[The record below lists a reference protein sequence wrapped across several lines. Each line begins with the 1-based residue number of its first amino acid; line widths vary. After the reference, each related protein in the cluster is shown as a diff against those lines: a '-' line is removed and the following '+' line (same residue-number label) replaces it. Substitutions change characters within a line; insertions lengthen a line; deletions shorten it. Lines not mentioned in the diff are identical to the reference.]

1 MRDDNLKYSHLSKW
15 SSLSLKLGVAISLVL
30 VIIGLI
36 LIGITGTKGVE
47 PIVPL
52 NQLPQEILALNAMAI
67 ITTGVLILLLTPILQ
82 VVIAIVTFSRDRDKL
97 YLGISLALLCILASS
112 LLLALM

>member
-1 MRDDNLKYSHLSKW
+1 MRDDNLKYSHLNNW
-15 SSLSLKLGVAISLVL
+15 SSLSLKLGVAISLIL

-36 LIGITGTKGVE
+36 LIGTTGAKGVE

-67 ITTGVLILLLTPILQ
+67 ITTGILILLLTPILQ
-82 VVIAIVTFSRDRDKL
+82 VVIAIVTFSRDRDRL
-97 YLGISLALLCILASS
+97 YLSISLILLCILISS

>member
-1 MRDDNLKYSHLSKW
+1 MRDDNLKHSHLNNW
-15 SSLSLKLGVAISLVL
+15 SSLSLKLGVAISLIL

-36 LIGITGTKGVE
+36 LIGTTGAKGVE

-52 NQLPQEILALNAMAI
+52 NQLPQEILALNAIAI
-67 ITTGVLILLLTPILQ
+67 ITTGILILLLTPILQ

-97 YLGISLALLCILASS
+97 YLGISLTLLCILASS

>member
-1 MRDDNLKYSHLSKW
+1 MRDDNLKYSHLNNW
-15 SSLSLKLGVAISLVL
+15 SSLSLKLGVAISLTL

-36 LIGITGTKGVE
+36 LIGITGAKGVE

-52 NQLPQEILALNAMAI
+52 NQLPQEILALNAIAI
-67 ITTGVLILLLTPILQ
+67 ITTGILILLLTPILQ
-82 VVIAIVTFSRDRDKL
+82 VVIAIVTFSRDRDRL
-97 YLGISLALLCILASS
+97 YLSISLILLCILASS

>member
-1 MRDDNLKYSHLSKW
+1 MRDDNLKYNHLNNW
-15 SSLSLKLGVAISLVL
+15 SSLSLKLGVAISLIL

-36 LIGITGTKGVE
+36 LIGITGAKEVE

-52 NQLPQEILALNAMAI
+52 NQLPQEILALNAIAI
-67 ITTGVLILLLTPILQ
+67 ITTGILILLLTPILQ

-97 YLGISLALLCILASS
+97 YLGISLTLLCILASS

>member
-1 MRDDNLKYSHLSKW
+1 MRDDNLKYSHLNNW
-15 SSLSLKLGVAISLVL
+15 SSLSLKLGVAISLIL

-36 LIGITGTKGVE
+36 LIGITGAKGVE

-52 NQLPQEILALNAMAI
+52 NQLPQEILALNAIAI
-67 ITTGVLILLLTPILQ
+67 ITTGILILLLTPILQ